1 MARPVVYDDGV
12 RARLLD
18 AAAEHVFA
26 HGLGTLSLRTI
37 AREAGTTTAAVY
49 ALFGSK
55 DGLVAGLYERAV
67 TRFTE
72 QLAAAPR
79 RADPRDD
86 LAALGLAYR
95 RSALADP
102 HGYRV
107 MFGGHVDP
115 ATLPRHIG
123 AAAAASFAP
132 LFERVHRAQSEGAIA
147 ADASAAEVATSLW
160 AHVHGLVVI
169 ELGLPRP
176 PLAADPAAFFERS
189 IRALV
194 LGWSPAS

>member
-132 LFERVHRAQSEGAIA
+132 PCSSGCTVLRARAPSRPMR
-147 ADASAAEVATSLW
+147 
-160 AHVHGLVVI
+160 
-169 ELGLPRP
+169 PRP
-176 PLAADPAAFFERS
+176 RWRRRCGRTS
-189 IRALV
+189 TV
-194 LGWSPAS
+194 SW